1 MLDVLDESR
10 GIEFAYTRKE
20 MVDMLQVVEDR
31 VRFAD
36 EYLNSGK
43 DLEMINKK

>member
-20 MVDMLQVVEDR
+20 MRDMLQVVEDR

-36 EYLNSGK
+36 EYLKSGQ